1 MQVRMQLHLR
11 HLSLELS
18 QYVSTFTRAPPRS
31 RINIF
36 CFAKSIGEV
45 QAEEQRAL
53 PVLFTPLPTSRATQ
67 DSPSTDSNA
76 FVCTCPYHADS
87 SHALAARPAKAKRG
101 TGKRRETWPLPS
113 SPGSFTVHS
122 SFCETLPVTAGWPG
136 EVRASC
142 CHIQAVH
149 AVLHAPISPLAEFS
163 GLGKKL
169 RMQCETATSVIQT
182 AGPGTTVGSQD
193 THCTPAATSDYAEP

>member
-1 MQVRMQLHLR
+1 MQVRMQPHLR

-31 RINIF
+31 RTNIF
-36 CFAKSIGEV
+36 CFTESRGEV

-53 PVLFTPLPTSRATQ
+53 PVLFTPLPTSHATQ

-76 FVCTCPYHADS
+76 FIYTCPYHADS

-101 TGKRRETWPLPS
+101 TGKGREAWLLPS
-113 SPGSFTVHS
+113 SPGSFAVHS
-122 SFCETLPVTAGWPG
+122 SFCKTLPVTAAWPG
-136 EVRASC
+136 EVQLGC

-149 AVLHAPISPLAEFS
+149 AVLHAHISPRVEFS
-163 GLGKKL
+163 GLGKK
-169 RMQCETATSVIQT
+169 
-182 AGPGTTVGSQD
+182 
-193 THCTPAATSDYAEP
+193 